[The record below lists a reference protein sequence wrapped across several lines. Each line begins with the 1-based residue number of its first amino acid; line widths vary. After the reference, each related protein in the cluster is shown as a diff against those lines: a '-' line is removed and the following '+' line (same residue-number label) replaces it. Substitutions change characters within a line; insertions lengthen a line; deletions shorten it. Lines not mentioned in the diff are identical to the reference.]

1 MEFEEPLERLQNLQ
15 RDLVSFTESRLAN
28 LDRLS
33 VELET
38 SIEDLR
44 KLLERKRKSQN
55 SRDVLGATPS
65 GAQSMLKVQIGEQEY
80 SVSNEFRESAI
91 EVSEELDLDELE
103 AAKLCL
109 VVAEDA
115 QGEHN
120 TLSLRAILQYH
131 RQKEVTLDCVRMI
144 FHKAADQDADDEIA
158 QYLRDVVDSVMLG
171 EERRHSERSMYWR
184 RCIEGLTDVEASI
197 HKAQEHVQVMV
208 MTGQSLATPKGE
220 ALQAQRMFLAHQH
233 ETLAA
238 IMTYIVRAN
247 HVLPEDFRQFLSKAA
262 STETPL
268 DIMAHYIPILI
279 CGSAYFGSDPATT
292 EQAAQDLHKLFA
304 PGPGQLQ
311 WKMKSFQ
318 HATTIWW
325 LAEFSARFADYPAD
339 ANVNGSSIA
348 KLEQE
353 RSKLFAECCRE
364 KAFHLMLSVADF
376 LKPEVWYDPAKAGLV
391 GFLLDKSASF
401 PHDATAPSRHF
412 AVLTME
418 EFQTFVNA
426 FVSNMPDLLRQLK
439 SQEDDERRNFLST
452 TIEQGHPDTMDL
464 ERFILI
470 VARAY
475 QEDQEGAEDF
485 WSDME
490 GNLYGFLRWASQRLP
505 TPRVAAFCELL
516 RAIATDEKSANH
528 AHRFLLEDTAMIS
541 GKLRKAYAVSWAQ
554 IFTELELY
562 AAINKNRPAVSQPQS
577 GPEDMMADPDIEEKE
592 TPIML
597 EAYLRLATHVCINS
611 SDARNWIVRDQ
622 PFRLHDHL
630 LDLVKSASP
639 SNVQA
644 CCFDLL
650 AALLTDKTPDI
661 NDGLWSAL
669 DSWIGGVG
677 QTPDA
682 NATRSQAPAARGHSE
697 KQYLQ
702 SIAANPEVATSFVHL
717 LNALIVPA
725 SSNADTT
732 LDSLPFPESLGS
744 VHRHVGME
752 PYVDFVLGQV
762 LTLPLAQQGLYENRI
777 LSNVLRHACLT
788 FAWLCLS
795 TFNENLV
802 VLANSTNVAVEAS
815 MKTSSLS
822 TYTRLHPFA
831 RTMEHLFNNNTI
843 AALFDSVHH
852 LPEELETLDAMS
864 PLVQATAKA
873 MEVMNLAMKLQPTY
887 FDIVRPVIKT
897 QAQSR
902 SISVANAAIA
912 SFDEVIL
919 SQLEVVVYL
928 VNYAACKHVDLAM
941 HSLELLKKLSASRKL
956 TGMVDSR
963 SGQRVGN
970 RLIGKIQEATDV
982 IAIELRRDF
991 DIDILDLE
999 SETQPVK
1006 CIKTQKVLD
1015 LLNGAVI
1022 ASPNKPNLAHSLL
1035 GLLEGQGSVRPAEQI
1050 DDSLFSA
1057 GRSLFHAIA
1066 RCAVELPTIFGS
1078 GNVSWLLAI
1087 KRGCLGLIS
1096 KLATASLT
1104 ASLVQSELRN
1114 MDFLPA
1120 LAMQLLETRADIGWD
1135 SLPLH
1140 DTDLLLQPAGC
1151 GVRDFM
1157 RIREA
1162 WFEYAVLEVQSVAA
1176 ARMDS
1181 IREKLVS
1188 ALLGAV
1194 DTGDEQLPAASVL
1207 NLIDFFDVEVTQ
1219 PYEADIRLL
1228 TELNLSVCV
1237 VEDAEAVIK
1246 FDLDMVEQL
1255 LTLRKR
1261 ELCMDGHIRD
1271 ANDDAQASDEILA
1284 VLASL
1289 RSRNQHSEIQR
1300 ARLDAVEAW
1309 TDLMSTI
1316 VTDGG
1321 LQEPTRTLVALQALQ
1336 IVLPKFEKSLGDN
1349 MDLAGLFARLTL
1361 TLVSAAVTAAF
1372 DESDQ
1377 QIANNRDER
1386 VLAAFRVCL
1395 KAIADPSTTPAL
1407 RDVCYRTCCSIQS
1420 TSASL
1425 VATAPTETGR
1435 THTARFNSSANQLLR
1450 QVQTSGERIIAVLT
1464 EDAFSGRGSTRVSA
1478 LLFLDALVALFQT
1491 ARVTSSLLRALTKL
1505 NFVPVLLDNSLGGI
1519 SAAFRADHKDLPTT
1533 LSYFHTALALLL
1545 NLCRTTDGS
1554 QLVLNSGFFTSVS
1567 ESQLFSTDPD
1577 IGLDI
1582 DNSTALHHF
1591 YRLLSSVLRVIV
1603 AVVAARGPSN
1613 ASTVQQAKA
1622 FLTQNKF
1629 SMQAVFKR
1637 VSRTSQMKGAQ
1648 EQHEDAQ
1655 AVAEEFARLVVLTGF
1670 LEVSFP
1676 TLYGSTIGII
1686 ANFCDRMMSPRNP
1699 TVLGGKDSLDRPPH
1713 ERRMADMYWGGKKLV
1728 P

>member
-1 MEFEEPLERLQNLQ
+1 MEFDEPFERLQNLQ
-15 RDLVSFTESRLAN
+15 RDLVSFTESRFAN

-33 VELET
+33 DELET

-44 KLLERKRKSQN
+44 RLLERKRKSQK
-55 SRDVLGATPS
+55 SRDALSATPS
-65 GAQSMLKVQIGEQEY
+65 GSPPTIKVQIGDQEY
-80 SVSNEFRESAI
+80 QISNEFRDSAI
-91 EVSEELDLDELE
+91 EVSDELDLDELE

-109 VVAEDA
+109 VIVKDAED
-115 QGEHN
+115 EPD
-120 TLSLRAILQYH
+120 TLSLRAILHYH
-131 RQKEVTLDCVRMI
+131 RQREVMLDCARMI
-144 FHKAADQDADDEIA
+144 FRKAADEDADDEIA
-158 QYLRDVVDSVMLG
+158 QYLQDIVARIMMG
-171 EERRHSERSMYWR
+171 EERRPSERSAFWR

-197 HKAQEHVQVMV
+197 RKTQDHVQLIA
-208 MTGQSLATPKGE
+208 MTGQSLATPNGE

-238 IMTYIVRAN
+238 IMTYTIRGN
-247 HVLPEDFRQFLSKAA
+247 HVLPEDFRQLLSKAA

-268 DIMAHYIPILI
+268 DIMAHYTPILI

-304 PGPGQLQ
+304 SGPGQLQ
-311 WKMKSFQ
+311 WKMKNFQ
-318 HATTIWW
+318 YATTIWW
-325 LAEFSARFADYPAD
+325 LAEYSARFADYPAD
-339 ANVNGSSIA
+339 ASVNGSSIA

-353 RSKLFAECCRE
+353 RSKLFTECCRE
-364 KAFHLMLSVADF
+364 KAFHLMLSIADF

-391 GFLLDKSASF
+391 GFLLDNSASF

-439 SQEDDERRNFLST
+439 SQEDDERRNYLSS

-464 ERFILI
+464 ERFILV

-475 QEDQEGAEDF
+475 QEDLEGAEDF
-485 WSDME
+485 WVDKDS
-490 GNLYGFLRWASQRLP
+490 NLYGFLRWASQRLP

-516 RAIATDEKSANH
+516 RSIATSEKSANN

-554 IFTELELY
+554 IFTELELF
-562 AAINKNRPAVSQPQS
+562 AAMTINKPAISQPLTN
-577 GPEDMMADPDIEEKE
+577 PEDMMGDPDIEEKE

-597 EAYLRLATHVCINS
+597 EAYLRLATHICVNS
-611 SDARNWIVRDQ
+611 NEARNWILREQ
-622 PFRLHDHL
+622 PFRLHEHL
-630 LDLVKSASP
+630 LQLVQSASP

-669 DSWIGGVG
+669 DSWIGGIG
-677 QTPDA
+677 QPNA
-682 NATRSQAPAARGHSE
+682 NANAPRPQASAPRGHSE

-717 LNALIVPA
+717 LNALVIPA
-725 SSNADTT
+725 SVESDTT

-762 LTLPLAQQGLYENRI
+762 LTQPLAQQGLYENRV

-802 VLANSTNVAVEAS
+802 VLANSTNVAVESS
-815 MKTSSLS
+815 MKTSSLA

-831 RTMEHLFNNNTI
+831 RTMEHLFNTNTI
-843 AALFDSVHH
+843 AALFDSIHQ

-873 MEVMNLAMKLQPTY
+873 IEVMNLAMKLQATY

-897 QAQSR
+897 QAPSR
-902 SISVANAAIA
+902 TMTVANAAIA
-912 SFDEVIL
+912 SFDEVML
-919 SQLEVVVYL
+919 SQLDVVVYL
-928 VNYAACKHVDLAM
+928 VNYLACRHTDLAL
-941 HSLELLKKLSASRKL
+941 HALELLQKLSASKKL
-956 TGMVDSR
+956 TGIVDSR

-982 IAIELRRDF
+982 IATELGRDF
-991 DIDILDLE
+991 DIDTIDLE
-999 SETQPVK
+999 SETQPLK
-1006 CIKTQKVLD
+1006 CIKTQKLLD
-1015 LLNGAVI
+1015 LLNDAVT

-1035 GLLEGQGSVRPAEQI
+1035 GLLSGQGSVRP
-1050 DDSLFSA
+1050 DRVDGSLFST
-1057 GRSLFHAIA
+1057 GRSLFHNIVS
-1066 RCAVELPTIFGS
+1066 CAAKLPTIIDS
-1078 GNVSWLLAI
+1078 SNVSWLLAI
-1087 KRGCLGLIS
+1087 KSGCLKLIS

-1104 ASLVQSELRN
+1104 ASLVQNELRN
-1114 MDFLPA
+1114 IDFLPA
-1120 LAMQLLETRADIGWD
+1120 LGIQLLETNANVPWD

-1140 DTDLLLQPAGC
+1140 ERDILLKPAGC

-1181 IREKLVS
+1181 VREKLVG
-1188 ALLGAV
+1188 ALLGTV
-1194 DTGDEQLPAASVL
+1194 ETDGEQLASASVL
-1207 NLIDFFDVEVTQ
+1207 GLIDFFEIEVTQ
-1219 PYEADIRLL
+1219 PLDAAVQLL
-1228 TELNLSVCV
+1228 TGLNLSVCV

-1246 FDLDMVEQL
+1246 FDLNMVEQL

-1261 ELCMDGHIRD
+1261 ELRLDGMIKD
-1271 ANDDAQASDEILA
+1271 SNDDIQADDEISA

-1289 RSRNQHSEIQR
+1289 KSKNQHSEIQR

-1309 TDLMSTI
+1309 TDLVSTI
-1316 VTDGG
+1316 ITEGG
-1321 LQEPTRTLVALQALQ
+1321 LREPDRTIVALQALQ
-1336 IVLPKFEKSLGDN
+1336 IVLPKFEKSLGEN

-1361 TLVSAAVTAAF
+1361 TLVDAAANAKF
-1372 DESDQ
+1372 DESNQ
-1377 QIANNRDER
+1377 QIGNNRDER

-1395 KAIADPSTTPAL
+1395 KAIADTDTTPAL
-1407 RDVCYRTCCSIQS
+1407 RDVCYRTCCLIQS

-1425 VATAPTETGR
+1425 ASRAPIESGRAQTAW
-1435 THTARFNSSANQLLR
+1435 FNSSAKQLLQ

-1491 ARVTSSLLRALTKL
+1491 ARLTPSLLRALTKL
-1505 NFVPVLLDNSLGGI
+1505 NFVPVLLDGSLGGI

-1554 QLVLNSGFFTSVS
+1554 QLVLNSGFFASVS
-1567 ESQLFSTDPD
+1567 DSQLFSTDPD

-1582 DNSTALHHF
+1582 DNPTALHHF

-1622 FLTQNKF
+1622 FLTQNRF
-1629 SMQAVFKR
+1629 SMQAIFKR
-1637 VSRTSQMKGAQ
+1637 ASRVSQTKGAGQ
-1648 EQHEDAQ
+1648 QQDDAES
-1655 AVAEEFARLVVLTGF
+1655 VAEEFGRLIVLTGF
-1670 LEVSFP
+1670 LEVSFLHFRSL
-1676 TLYGSTIGII
+1676 LYVWFI
-1686 ANFCDRMMSPRNP
+1686 R
-1699 TVLGGKDSLDRPPH
+1699 
-1713 ERRMADMYWGGKKLV
+1713 
-1728 P
+1728 

>member
-1 MEFEEPLERLQNLQ
+1 MNSQAPLERLQDLQ

-33 VELET
+33 EELET

-44 KLLERKRKSQN
+44 RLLERKRKSQS
-55 SRDVLGATPS
+55 SRDALSATPS
-65 GAQSMLKVQIGEQEY
+65 GSPPEVKVQIGDREY
-80 SVSNEFRESAI
+80 SISNEFRDIAI
-91 EVSEELDLDELE
+91 AVSDELDLDELE

-109 VVAEDA
+109 GIEDA
-115 QGEHN
+115 ESERD
-120 TLSLRAILQYH
+120 TLSLRAILHYH
-131 RQKEVTLDCVRMI
+131 RQREVMLDCVRMI
-144 FHKAADQDADDEIA
+144 FRKAADQDAKDEHA
-158 QYLRDVVDSVMLG
+158 QRLQDIVERIMLG
-171 EERRHSERSMYWR
+171 EDRLPSERPAYWR

-197 HKAQEHVQVMV
+197 RKTQDHVQLMA

-238 IMTYIVRAN
+238 IMTYIIRGN
-247 HVLPEDFRQFLSKAA
+247 HVLPEDFRQLLSKAA

-268 DIMAHYIPILI
+268 DIMAHYTPILI

-311 WKMKSFQ
+311 WKMKNFQ
-318 HATTIWW
+318 YATTIWW

-339 ANVNGSSIA
+339 ASVNGSSIA

-353 RSKLFAECCRE
+353 RSKLFTECCRE
-364 KAFHLMLSVADF
+364 KAFHLMLSIADF

-391 GFLLDKSASF
+391 GFLLDNSALF

-439 SQEDDERRNFLST
+439 SQEDDERRNFLSS

-464 ERFILI
+464 ERFILV

-485 WSDME
+485 WSDRE

-516 RAIATDEKSANH
+516 RSIATDEKSANH
-528 AHRFLLEDTAMIS
+528 AHRFLLEDTAMVS

-562 AAINKNRPAVSQPQS
+562 AAMTKNRPAVSQPLS
-577 GPEDMMADPDIEEKE
+577 GPEDMMADPDVEEKE

-611 SDARNWIVRDQ
+611 SDARNWILREQ

-630 LDLVKSASP
+630 LQLVQSASP

-669 DSWIGGVG
+669 DTWIGGIG
-677 QTPDA
+677 QTNA
-682 NATRSQAPAARGHSE
+682 NAPRPQSSGARGHSE

-717 LNALIVPA
+717 LNALVVPA
-725 SSNADTT
+725 SSSSEIT
-732 LDSLPFPESLGS
+732 LGSLPFPESLGS
-744 VHRHVGME
+744 VHRHIGME

-762 LTLPLAQQGLYENRI
+762 LTQPLAQQGLYENRV

-802 VLANSTNVAVEAS
+802 VLANSTNVAVESS
-815 MKTSSLS
+815 MKTSSLA

-852 LPEELETLDAMS
+852 LPEELETLEVMS

-873 MEVMNLAMKLQPTY
+873 VEVMNLAMKLQPTY

-897 QAQSR
+897 QAASR
-902 SISVANAAIA
+902 AITVANAAIA
-912 SFDEVIL
+912 SFDEVML
-919 SQLEVVVYL
+919 SQLDVVVYL
-928 VNYAACKHVDLAM
+928 VNYAACRHVDLAM
-941 HSLELLKKLSASRKL
+941 HSLELLKRLSASKKL
-956 TGMVDSR
+956 TGIVDSR

-1006 CIKTQKVLD
+1006 CTKTQKLLD
-1015 LLNGAVI
+1015 LLNGAVT

-1035 GLLEGQGSVRPAEQI
+1035 GLLEGQGSVRPAERV

-1057 GRSLFHAIA
+1057 GRSLFHTIV
-1066 RCAVELPTIFGS
+1066 RCAVELPTFVRS

-1087 KRGCLGLIS
+1087 KRGCLELIS

-1104 ASLVQSELRN
+1104 TSLVQSELRN

-1120 LAMQLLETRADIGWD
+1120 LAMQLLEMRADAEWD
-1135 SLPLH
+1135 SLPLYN
-1140 DTDLLLQPAGC
+1140 TEILLKPAGR
-1151 GVRDFM
+1151 GVCDFM

-1162 WFEYAVLEVQSVAA
+1162 WFEYAVLEVQSLSA

-1181 IREKLVS
+1181 VREKLVG
-1188 ALLGAV
+1188 ALLGSV
-1194 DTGDEQLPAASVL
+1194 DIGGEQLASASVL
-1207 NLIDFFDVEVTQ
+1207 GLIDFFDIEVTE
-1219 PYEADIRLL
+1219 PFEADIRLL
-1228 TELNLSVCV
+1228 TGLNLSVCV
-1237 VEDAEAVIK
+1237 VEDAEAAIK
-1246 FDLDMVEQL
+1246 FDLDMAEQL

-1261 ELCMDGHIRD
+1261 ELQIDGTIKD
-1271 ANDDAQASDEILA
+1271 GNDDTQASDEVLA

-1289 RSRNQHSEIQR
+1289 TSRNQHSEIQG

-1321 LQEPTRTLVALQALQ
+1321 LHEPGRTIVALQALQ
-1336 IVLPKFEKSLGDN
+1336 IVLPKFEKSLGEN

-1361 TLVSAAVTAAF
+1361 TLVSAAATAIF
-1372 DESDQ
+1372 DESNQ

-1386 VLAAFRVCL
+1386 ILAAFRVCL
-1395 KAIADPSTTPAL
+1395 KAIADTDTTPAL
-1407 RDVCYRTCCSIQS
+1407 RDVCYRTCCLIQS

-1425 VATAPTETGR
+1425 GATASTESGR
-1435 THTARFNSSANQLLR
+1435 AQTRFNSSAKQLLQ

-1478 LLFLDALVALFQT
+1478 LLFLDALVALFQS
-1491 ARVTSSLLRALTKL
+1491 AKLTSSLLRALTKL
-1505 NFVPVLLDNSLGGI
+1505 NFVPVLLDGSLGGI

-1554 QLVLNSGFFTSVS
+1554 QLVLNSGFFASVN

-1582 DNSTALHHF
+1582 DNPTALHHF

-1622 FLTQNKF
+1622 FLTQNRF

-1637 VSRTSQMKGAQ
+1637 ASRMSQTKGAL
-1648 EQHEDAQ
+1648 EQQEDAES
-1655 AVAEEFARLVVLTGF
+1655 VAEEFGRLIVLTGF
-1670 LEVSFP
+1670 LEVSLPIF
-1676 TLYGSTIGII
+1676 Y
-1686 ANFCDRMMSPRNP
+1686 
-1699 TVLGGKDSLDRPPH
+1699 H
-1713 ERRMADMYWGGKKLV
+1713 
-1728 P
+1728 

>member
-33 VELET
+33 IELES
-38 SIEDLR
+38 SIVDLR
-44 KLLERKRKSQN
+44 RLLERKRKSQQ
-55 SRDVLGATPS
+55 SRDALSANPS
-65 GAQSMLKVQIGEQEY
+65 GNPPTAAQVQIGDYEY
-80 SVSNEFRESAI
+80 SISNEFREGAI
-91 EVSEELDLDELE
+91 TVADELDLDELE

-109 VVAEDA
+109 AVAEDA
-115 QGEHN
+115 DGMPE
-120 TLSLRAILQYH
+120 TLPLRAILRFH
-131 RQKEVTLDCVRMI
+131 RQREVLLECVRLI
-144 FHKAADQDADDEIA
+144 FRKAADLDADDEVA
-158 QYLRDVVDSVMLG
+158 HHLKEVMADIMMG
-171 EERRHSERSMYWR
+171 EERRPSERSAYWR
-184 RCIEGLTDVEASI
+184 RCIEGLTDVEGSI
-197 HKAQEHVQVMV
+197 QKTEERVILMAN
-208 MTGQSLATPKGE
+208 TGQSLATPNGE
-220 ALQAQRMFLAHQH
+220 ALQAQRIFLAHQH
-233 ETLAA
+233 ETLAS
-238 IMTYIVRAN
+238 IMTYIIRGN
-247 HVLPEDFRQFLSKAA
+247 HALPEDFRQLLSKAA
-262 STETPL
+262 STVTPL
-268 DIMAHYIPILI
+268 DIMAHYTPILI

-304 PGPGQLQ
+304 EGPGQLQ

-318 HATTIWW
+318 YATTVWW
-325 LAEFSARFADYPAD
+325 LAEYSARFADCPAD
-339 ANVNGSSIA
+339 TIIDGKSIA
-348 KLEQE
+348 KLEE
-353 RSKLFAECCRE
+353 DRSKLFTQCCRE

-391 GFLLDKSASF
+391 GFLLDNSAMF

-439 SQEDDERRNFLST
+439 SQEDDERRNYLSS
-452 TIEQGHPDTMDL
+452 TIELGHPDTMDL
-464 ERFILI
+464 ERFILV

-475 QEDQEGAEDF
+475 QEDQEGADDF
-485 WSDME
+485 WSDQD

-516 RAIATDEKSANH
+516 RSIATDEKSANN
-528 AHRFLLEDTAMIS
+528 AHLFLLQDTTMVS
-541 GKLRKAYAVSWAQ
+541 GKVRKAYAVSWAQ

-562 AAINKNRPAVSQPQS
+562 AAMTKNKPAVTQPLN
-577 GPEDMMADPDIEEKE
+577 GPEEVMTDPDIEEKE

-597 EAYLRLATHVCINS
+597 EAYLRLATHICMNS
-611 SDARNWIVRDQ
+611 SDARRWILREQ

-630 LDLVKSASP
+630 FQLVQSDSP

-669 DSWIGGVG
+669 DTWIGGVG
-677 QTPDA
+677 QTTPTA
-682 NATRSQAPAARGHSE
+682 PRSGVRGPAE
-697 KQYLQ
+697 KHYLQ

-717 LNALIVPA
+717 LNALVVPA
-725 SSNADTT
+725 SSHSEPT
-732 LDSLPFPESLGS
+732 LDALPFPESLGS

-762 LTLPLAQQGLYENRI
+762 FTQPLAHQGLYENRV

-802 VLANSTNVAVEAS
+802 VLANSTNVSVESS
-815 MKTSSLS
+815 MKTSSLA

-843 AALFDSVHH
+843 AALFDSVHQ
-852 LPEELETLDAMS
+852 LPEELETLDVMS

-873 MEVMNLAMKLQPTY
+873 VEVMDLAMKLQPTY
-887 FDIVRPVIKT
+887 FDIVRPVVKT
-897 QAQSR
+897 QAPSR
-902 SISVANAAIA
+902 TSTVANAAIS
-912 SFDEVIL
+912 SFDEVML
-919 SQLEVVVYL
+919 SQLDVVVYL
-928 VNYAACKHVDLAM
+928 VHYAACMHVDLAM
-941 HSLELLKKLSASRKL
+941 YSLELLKKLSASRKL
-956 TGMVDSR
+956 TGVVDTM

-970 RLIGKIQEATDV
+970 RLIGRIQEATDV

-991 DIDILDLE
+991 EVDEMDLE
-999 SETQPVK
+999 SDTQPTK
-1006 CIKTQKVLD
+1006 LIKAQKILD
-1015 LLNGAVI
+1015 LLNSAVD

-1035 GLLEGQGSVRPAEQI
+1035 GLLEGQGTVRSAGRV
-1050 DDSLFSA
+1050 DDSLFS
-1057 GRSLFHAIA
+1057 GDRSLFHVIA
-1066 RCAVELPTIFGS
+1066 RSAVELPTVFGA
-1078 GNVSWLLAI
+1078 GNVSWLLSV
-1087 KRGCLGLIS
+1087 KRGCLELVS

-1104 ASLVQSELRN
+1104 ASLVQAELRN

-1120 LAMQLLETRADIGWD
+1120 LAMRLLETRGDVVWD

-1140 DTDLLLQPAGC
+1140 TTDILLRPAGC
-1151 GVRDFM
+1151 GIRDFM
-1157 RIREA
+1157 RIRES
-1162 WFEYAVLEVQSVAA
+1162 WFEYAVLEVRSLAT

-1181 IREKLVS
+1181 VREKQVG

-1194 DTGDEQLPAASVL
+1194 DTGDEQLPSASVL
-1207 NLIDFFDVEVTQ
+1207 NLIDFFDIEVTE
-1219 PYEADIRLL
+1219 PLEADIRLL
-1228 TELNLSVCV
+1228 TGLNLSVCV

-1261 ELCMDGHIRD
+1261 ELWVEGAISD
-1271 ANDDAQASDEILA
+1271 AHDDTQATDEMSAI
-1284 VLASL
+1284 LASL
-1289 RSRNQHSEIQR
+1289 KSRNLHSEIQR

-1316 VTDGG
+1316 ITVGG
-1321 LQEPTRTLVALQALQ
+1321 LIEPTRTFVALQALQ

-1349 MDLAGLFARLTL
+1349 MDVAGLFARLTL
-1361 TLVSAAVTAAF
+1361 TLVSAAATATF
-1372 DESDQ
+1372 DEANQ

-1386 VLAAFRVCL
+1386 ILAAFRVCL
-1395 KAIADPSTTPAL
+1395 KAITDTETTPAL
-1407 RDVCYRTCCSIQS
+1407 RDVCYRTCCLIQS
-1420 TSASL
+1420 TSSSL
-1425 VATAPTETGR
+1425 PPQTSSAV
-1435 THTARFNSSANQLLR
+1435 FNSSAKQLLQ
-1450 QVQTSGERIIAVLT
+1450 QVQASGERIISVLT

-1478 LLFLDALVALFQT
+1478 LLFLDALVALFQSYKM
-1491 ARVTSSLLRALTKL
+1491 TSSLLRALTKL
-1505 NFVPVLLDNSLGGI
+1505 NFVPVLLDGSLGAI

-1533 LSYFHTALALLL
+1533 LSYFHTSLALLL

-1554 QLVLNSGFFTSVS
+1554 QLILNSGFFASVS

-1577 IGLDI
+1577 VGLDI
-1582 DNSTALHHF
+1582 DNPTALHHF
-1591 YRLLSSVLRVIV
+1591 YRLLSSVLRVVV

-1613 ASTVQQAKA
+1613 ASTVQQAKT
-1622 FLTQNKF
+1622 FLTQNRF

-1637 VSRTSQMKGAQ
+1637 ASRVSQMKGAVQ
-1648 EQHEDAQ
+1648 QQEDAED
-1655 AVAEEFARLVVLTGF
+1655 VAEQFARLIVLTGF
-1670 LEVSFP
+1670 LEVSWR
-1676 TLYGSTIGII
+1676 
-1686 ANFCDRMMSPRNP
+1686 D
-1699 TVLGGKDSLDRPPH
+1699 
-1713 ERRMADMYWGGKKLV
+1713 
-1728 P
+1728 

>member
-1 MEFEEPLERLQNLQ
+1 MEFDEPFERLQNLQ
-15 RDLVSFTESRLAN
+15 RDLVSFTESRWAN

-33 VELET
+33 DELET

-44 KLLERKRKSQN
+44 RLLERKRKNQK
-55 SRDVLGATPS
+55 SRDALSATPS
-65 GAQSMLKVQIGEQEY
+65 GSPPTIKVQIGDQEY
-80 SVSNEFRESAI
+80 GISNEFRDSAI
-91 EVSEELDLDELE
+91 EVSDELDLDELE

-109 VVAEDA
+109 ILVKDAENEPD
-115 QGEHN
+115 
-120 TLSLRAILQYH
+120 TLSLRAILHYH
-131 RQKEVTLDCVRMI
+131 RQREVMLDCVRMI
-144 FHKAADQDADDEIA
+144 FRKAADQDADDEDA
-158 QYLRDVVDSVMLG
+158 LYLQDIVARVMMG
-171 EERRHSERSMYWR
+171 EERRPSERSAYWR

-197 HKAQEHVQVMV
+197 RKAQDHVQLMA
-208 MTGQSLATPKGE
+208 MTGQSLATPNGE

-238 IMTYIVRAN
+238 IMTYIIRGN
-247 HVLPEDFRQFLSKAA
+247 HVLPEDFRQLLSKAA
-262 STETPL
+262 STEIPL
-268 DIMAHYIPILI
+268 DIMAHYTPILI

-304 PGPGQLQ
+304 SGPGQLQ
-311 WKMKSFQ
+311 WKMKNFQ
-318 HATTIWW
+318 YATTIWW
-325 LAEFSARFADYPAD
+325 LAEYSARFADYPAD
-339 ANVNGSSIA
+339 ATVNGSSIA

-353 RSKLFAECCRE
+353 RSKLFTECCRE

-391 GFLLDKSASF
+391 GFLLDNSALF
-401 PHDATAPSRHF
+401 PHDATGPSRHF
-412 AVLTME
+412 ATLTME

-426 FVSNMPDLLRQLK
+426 FVTNMPDLLRQLK
-439 SQEDDERRNFLST
+439 SQEDDERRNYLSSN
-452 TIEQGHPDTMDL
+452 IEQGHPDTMDL
-464 ERFILI
+464 ERFILV

-485 WSDME
+485 WVDKD

-516 RAIATDEKSANH
+516 RSIATDEKSANH
-528 AHRFLLEDTAMIS
+528 AHRFLLEDTAMVS

-554 IFTELELY
+554 IFNELELY
-562 AAINKNRPAVSQPQS
+562 AATTRNKPAISLPVTN
-577 GPEDMMADPDIEEKE
+577 PEDMMGDPDIEEKE

-597 EAYLRLATHVCINS
+597 EAYLRLATHICINS
-611 SDARNWIVRDQ
+611 SEARNWILREQ

-630 LDLVKSASP
+630 LQLVQSASP

-669 DSWIGGVG
+669 DTWIGGFG
-677 QTPDA
+677 QSNTNT
-682 NATRSQAPAARGHSE
+682 NAPKPQASAPRGQSE

-702 SIAANPEVATSFVHL
+702 SIAADPEVATSFVHL
-717 LNALIVPA
+717 LNALVIPA
-725 SSNADTT
+725 SVDSDTT

-762 LTLPLAQQGLYENRI
+762 LTQPLAQQGLYENRV

-802 VLANSTNVAVEAS
+802 VLANSTNVAMESS
-815 MKTSSLS
+815 MKTSSLA

-843 AALFDSVHH
+843 AALFDSVHQ

-873 MEVMNLAMKLQPTY
+873 IEVMNLAMKLQPTY

-897 QAQSR
+897 QSPSR
-902 SISVANAAIA
+902 AMTVANAAIA
-912 SFDEVIL
+912 SFDEVML
-919 SQLEVVVYL
+919 SQLDVVVYL
-928 VNYAACKHVDLAM
+928 VNYAACSHTDLAL
-941 HSLELLKKLSASRKL
+941 HALELLKRLSASKKL
-956 TGMVDSR
+956 TGVVDSR

-982 IAIELRRDF
+982 IATELGRDF
-991 DIDILDLE
+991 DIDPIDLE
-999 SETQPVK
+999 SESQPLK
-1006 CIKTQKVLD
+1006 CIKAQKLLD
-1015 LLNGAVI
+1015 LLNGAVS

-1035 GLLEGQGSVRPAEQI
+1035 GLLEGQGSVRPAEKV

-1057 GRSLFHAIA
+1057 GRSLFHTIVG
-1066 RCAVELPTIFGS
+1066 CAVQLPTIVGT

-1087 KRGCLGLIS
+1087 KSGCLELIS

-1104 ASLVQSELRN
+1104 ASLVQNELRSI
-1114 MDFLPA
+1114 DFLPA
-1120 LAMQLLETRADIGWD
+1120 LAMQLLVTDANVPWD
-1135 SLPLH
+1135 SLPVH
-1140 DTDLLLQPAGC
+1140 ERDVLLKPAGC

-1181 IREKLVS
+1181 VREKLVG
-1188 ALLGAV
+1188 ALLGTV
-1194 DTGDEQLPAASVL
+1194 ETDGQQLASASVL
-1207 NLIDFFDVEVTQ
+1207 SLVDFFEIEVTQ
-1219 PYEADIRLL
+1219 PLEAATQLL
-1228 TELNLSVCV
+1228 TGLNLSVCV
-1237 VEDAEAVIK
+1237 VEDVEAVIK
-1246 FDLDMVEQL
+1246 FDLDMAEQL

-1261 ELCMDGHIRD
+1261 ELRLDGTIKD
-1271 ANDDAQASDEILA
+1271 SNDDIQADDEISA

-1289 RSRNQHSEIQR
+1289 KSRNQYSEIQR

-1321 LQEPTRTLVALQALQ
+1321 LREPDRTLVALQALQ
-1336 IVLPKFEKSLGDN
+1336 IVLPKFEKSLGEN

-1361 TLVSAAVTAAF
+1361 TLVSAAAHATF
-1372 DESDQ
+1372 DENNQ

-1395 KAIADPSTTPAL
+1395 KAIADTDTTPAL
-1407 RDVCYRTCCSIQS
+1407 RDVCYRTCCLIQS

-1425 VATAPTETGR
+1425 TSPAPIEPGR
-1435 THTARFNSSANQLLR
+1435 ASTARFNSSAKQLLQ
-1450 QVQTSGERIIAVLT
+1450 QVQTSGERIISVLT

-1491 ARVTSSLLRALTKL
+1491 ARLTPSLLRALTKL
-1505 NFVPVLLDNSLGGI
+1505 NFVPVLLDGSLGGI
-1519 SAAFRADHKDLPTT
+1519 SAAFRADDHKDLPTT

-1554 QLVLNSGFFTSVS
+1554 QLVLNSGFFASVS

-1582 DNSTALHHF
+1582 DNPAALHHF

-1622 FLTQNKF
+1622 FLTQNRF
-1629 SMQAVFKR
+1629 SIQAIFKR
-1637 VSRTSQMKGAQ
+1637 ASKVSAMKGAR
-1648 EQHEDAQ
+1648 EQQEDAES
-1655 AVAEEFARLVVLTGF
+1655 VAGEFGRLIVLTGF
-1670 LEVSFP
+1670 LEDDEPAQSK
-1676 TLYGSTIGII
+1676 GI
-1686 ANFCDRMMSPRNP
+1686 RR
-1699 TVLGGKDSLDRPPH
+1699 GGFT
-1713 ERRMADMYWGGKKLV
+1713 
-1728 P
+1728 

>member
-1 MEFEEPLERLQNLQ
+1 MEFDEPLERLQNLQ

-33 VELET
+33 DELEE

-44 KLLERKRKSQN
+44 KLLEHKRKSQS
-55 SRDVLGATPS
+55 SRDALGATPS
-65 GAQSMLKVQIGEQEY
+65 GSPPTVKVQIGDQEY
-80 SVSNEFRESAI
+80 NISNEFRDSAI
-91 EVSEELDLDELE
+91 EVSDELDLDELE

-109 VVAEDA
+109 NIVKDA
-115 QGEHN
+115 GDEHE
-120 TLSLRAILQYH
+120 TLSLRAILHYH
-131 RQKEVTLDCVRMI
+131 RQKEVMLDCVRMV
-144 FHKAADQDADDEIA
+144 FRKAADQDADDENA
-158 QYLRDVVDSVMLG
+158 QYLQDIVARVMMG
-171 EERRHSERSMYWR
+171 EERRPSERSAYWR
-184 RCIEGLTDVEASI
+184 RCIEGMSDVEASI
-197 HKAQEHVQVMV
+197 RKTQDHAQLMA

-238 IMTYIVRAN
+238 IMTYTIRGN
-247 HVLPEDFRQFLSKAA
+247 HVLPEDFRQLLSKAA

-268 DIMAHYIPILI
+268 DVMAHYTPILI

-311 WKMKSFQ
+311 WKMKNFQ
-318 HATTIWW
+318 YATTIWW

-353 RSKLFAECCRE
+353 RSKLFTECCRE

-391 GFLLDKSASF
+391 GFLLDNSAMF

-464 ERFILI
+464 ERFILV

-485 WSDME
+485 WSDLE
-490 GNLYGFLRWASQRLP
+490 GNLYGFLRWASQRLT

-516 RAIATDEKSANH
+516 RSIATDEKSANH
-528 AHRFLLEDTAMIS
+528 THRFLLEDTAMVS

-554 IFTELELY
+554 IFNELEIY
-562 AAINKNRPAVSQPQS
+562 AAMTKNRPAVSQPLN
-577 GPEDMMADPDIEEKE
+577 GTEDMMGDPDIEEKE

-597 EAYLRLATHVCINS
+597 EAYLRLAAHVCINS
-611 SDARNWIVRDQ
+611 SDARNWILREQ

-630 LDLVKSASP
+630 LQLVQSASP

-669 DSWIGGVG
+669 DTWIGGVG
-677 QTPDA
+677 QSA
-682 NATRSQAPAARGHSE
+682 QNATRPQAPTPRGHSE

-717 LNALIVPA
+717 LNALVIPA
-725 SSNADTT
+725 SSNTDTT

-762 LTLPLAQQGLYENRI
+762 LTQPLAQQGLYENRI

-802 VLANSTNVAVEAS
+802 VLANSTNVAVESS
-815 MKTSSLS
+815 MKTSSLA

-843 AALFDSVHH
+843 AALFDSVHQ

-873 MEVMNLAMKLQPTY
+873 VEVMNLAMKLQPTY

-897 QAQSR
+897 QAPSR
-902 SISVANAAIA
+902 AISVANAAIT
-912 SFDEVIL
+912 SFDEVML
-919 SQLEVVVYL
+919 SQLDVVIYL
-928 VNYAACKHVDLAM
+928 VSYAACRHIDLAL
-941 HSLELLKKLSASRKL
+941 HSLELLKRLSASKKL
-956 TGMVDSR
+956 TGIVDSR

-970 RLIGKIQEATDV
+970 RLIGKVQEATDV

-991 DIDILDLE
+991 ELSIMDFE
-999 SETQPVK
+999 SETQPMK

-1015 LLNGAVI
+1015 LLNGAVT

-1035 GLLEGQGSVRPAEQI
+1035 GLLEGQGTVRPADGF

-1057 GRSLFHAIA
+1057 GRSLFHTVV
-1066 RCAVELPTIFGS
+1066 RCAVELPTFFGQ

-1087 KRGCLGLIS
+1087 KSGCMELIS

-1104 ASLVQSELRN
+1104 ASLVRSELRN

-1120 LAMQLLETRADIGWD
+1120 LAMQLLETRADAAWD
-1135 SLPLH
+1135 SLSLRS
-1140 DTDLLLQPAGC
+1140 TDLLLEPAGC

-1162 WFEYAVLEVQSVAA
+1162 WFEYAVLEIQSLAA

-1181 IREKLVS
+1181 IREKLVG
-1188 ALLGAV
+1188 ALLGTV
-1194 DTGDEQLPAASVL
+1194 ETDGEQLASASVL
-1207 NLIDFFDVEVTQ
+1207 SLIDFFDIEVTQ
-1219 PYEADIRLL
+1219 PFEADIHLL
-1228 TELNLSVCV
+1228 TGLNLSVCV

-1246 FDLDMVEQL
+1246 FDLAMVEQL

-1261 ELCMDGHIRD
+1261 ELRLDGTIKD
-1271 ANDDAQASDEILA
+1271 ATDDTQADDEISA

-1289 RSRNQHSEIQR
+1289 KSRNQHSEIQR

-1316 VTDGG
+1316 ATDGG
-1321 LQEPTRTLVALQALQ
+1321 LDEPDRTIIALQTLQ
-1336 IVLPKFEKSLGDN
+1336 IVLPKFEKSLGED

-1361 TLVSAAVTAAF
+1361 TLVSAAENATF
-1372 DESDQ
+1372 DETTQ

-1395 KAIADPSTTPAL
+1395 KAIADTDTTPAL
-1407 RDVCYRTCCSIQS
+1407 RDVCYRTCCLIQS

-1425 VATAPTETGR
+1425 VSTAPSEPGKF
-1435 THTARFNSSANQLLR
+1435 HTARFNSSAKQLLQ

-1478 LLFLDALVALFQT
+1478 LLFLDALIALFQT
-1491 ARVTSSLLRALTKL
+1491 ARLTPSLLRALTKL
-1505 NFVPVLLDNSLGGI
+1505 NFVPVLLDGSLGGI
-1519 SAAFRADHKDLPTT
+1519 SAAFRADHKDLSTT

-1554 QLVLNSGFFTSVS
+1554 QLVLNSGFFASVN

-1582 DNSTALHHF
+1582 DNPAALHHF

-1603 AVVAARGPSN
+1603 AVVAARGHSN

-1622 FLTQNKF
+1622 FLTQNRF
-1629 SMQAVFKR
+1629 SMQAIFKR
-1637 VSRTSQMKGAQ
+1637 ASRVSQMKGAR
-1648 EQHEDAQ
+1648 EQHEDAES
-1655 AVAEEFARLVVLTGF
+1655 VAEEFGRLIVITGF
-1670 LEVSFP
+1670 LEVSGREP
-1676 TLYGSTIGII
+1676 
-1686 ANFCDRMMSPRNP
+1686 
-1699 TVLGGKDSLDRPPH
+1699 
-1713 ERRMADMYWGGKKLV
+1713 
-1728 P
+1728 

>member
-15 RDLVSFTESRLAN
+15 RDLVTFTESRLAN

-33 VELET
+33 NELET

-44 KLLERKRKSQN
+44 KLLERKKKSQT
-55 SRDVLGATPS
+55 SRNALNATPEGNPPMIKLQLGDS
-65 GAQSMLKVQIGEQEY
+65 EY
-80 SVSNEFRESAI
+80 SVSNDFRESAI
-91 EVSEELDLDELE
+91 SVSDELDLDELE

-109 VVAEDA
+109 AVAEDA
-115 QGEHN
+115 EGVPE
-120 TLSLRAILQYH
+120 TLPLRAILHFH
-131 RQKEVTLDCVRMI
+131 RQREILLDCARLI
-144 FHKAADQDADDEIA
+144 FRKAADQDADDEVA
-158 QYLRDVVDSVMLG
+158 QHFQEIVADIIMG
-171 EERRHSERSMYWR
+171 KERQLNQRSAYWR
-184 RCIEGLTDVEASI
+184 KCIEGLADVEASVR
-197 HKAQEHVQVMV
+197 KTQDHVQLMN
-208 MTGQSLATPKGE
+208 MTGQSLATPTGE
-220 ALQAQRMFLAHQH
+220 ALQAQRMLLAHQH
-233 ETLAA
+233 ETLAS
-238 IMTYIVRAN
+238 IMTFIIRGN
-247 HVLPEDFRQFLSKAA
+247 HVLPEDFRQLLSKAA

-268 DIMAHYIPILI
+268 DIMAHYTPILI
-279 CGSAYFGSDPATT
+279 CGSAYFGSDPATS
-292 EQAAQDLHKLFA
+292 EQAAQDLHKLFV

-311 WKMKSFQ
+311 WKMKTFQ
-318 HATTIWW
+318 YATTIWW
-325 LAEFSARFADYPAD
+325 IAEFSARFADYPAD
-339 ANVNGSSIA
+339 ATVNGSTIA
-348 KLEQE
+348 QLEAE

-364 KAFHLMLSVADF
+364 KAFHLMLSIADF

-391 GFLLDKSASF
+391 GFLLDNSALF

-439 SQEDDERRNFLST
+439 SQEDDERRNYLS
-452 TIEQGHPDTMDL
+452 ISVEQGHPDTMDL
-464 ERFILI
+464 ERFILV

-475 QEDQEGAEDF
+475 QEDSEGAEDF
-485 WSDME
+485 WSDQD

-516 RAIATDEKSANH
+516 RSIATDEKSANT
-528 AHRFLLEDTAMIS
+528 AHRFLLEDTTMVS

-554 IFTELELY
+554 IFSELEVY
-562 AAINKNRPAVSQPQS
+562 AEWNKNKPAIAQPLN
-577 GPEDMMADPDIEEKE
+577 GPEDAKAEPDVKERE

-611 SDARNWIVRDQ
+611 PDARNWILREQ
-622 PFRLHDHL
+622 PFRLHDYL
-630 LDLVKSASP
+630 FQLVQSASP

-669 DSWIGGVG
+669 DTWISGSG
-677 QTPDA
+677 QENSPTSRPQTA
-682 NATRSQAPAARGHSE
+682 GARRPSE

-717 LNALIVPA
+717 LNALVVPS
-725 SSNADTT
+725 SSNSDIT
-732 LDSLPFPESLGS
+732 LDALPFPESLGS

-752 PYVDFVLGQV
+752 PYIDFVLGQV
-762 LTLPLAQQGLYENRI
+762 LTQPLAQQGLYENRV

-802 VLANSTNVAVEAS
+802 VLANSTNVSVEGS
-815 MKTSSLS
+815 MKTSSLA

-843 AALFDSVHH
+843 AALFDSVHQ

-873 MEVMNLAMKLQPTY
+873 VEVMNLAMRLQPTY

-897 QAQSR
+897 QAPSR
-902 SISVANAAIA
+902 AATVANAAIA
-912 SFDEVIL
+912 SFDEVML
-919 SQLEVVVYL
+919 SQLDTVVYL
-928 VNYAACKHVDLAM
+928 VNYAACRHVDLAM
-941 HSLELLKKLSASRKL
+941 QSLDLLSKLSASRKL
-956 TGMVDSR
+956 TGVVDPL
-963 SGQRVGN
+963 SGQRIGN
-970 RLIGKIQEATDV
+970 RLIGKIQEATDM

-991 DIDILDLE
+991 EIDIIDLE
-999 SETQPVK
+999 SETQPFK
-1006 CIKTQKVLD
+1006 LIKAQKILD
-1015 LLNGAVI
+1015 LLNGAVD
-1022 ASPNKPNLAHSLL
+1022 ASSNKPNLAHSLL
-1035 GLLEGQGSVRPAEQI
+1035 GLLDSQGSVRTAGTV

-1057 GRSLFHAIA
+1057 DRSLFHVIV
-1066 RCAVELPTIFGS
+1066 RCVVELPTIFGA
-1078 GNVSWLLAI
+1078 GNVSWLLSV
-1087 KRGCLGLIS
+1087 KRGCMDLIS
-1096 KLATASLT
+1096 KLAAANLT
-1104 ASLVQSELRN
+1104 ATLVQIELRN

-1120 LAMQLLETRADIGWD
+1120 LAMRLLETRADVVWD
-1135 SLPLH
+1135 SVNLH
-1140 DTDLLLQPAGC
+1140 TTDILLKPAASGI
-1151 GVRDFM
+1151 RDFM

-1162 WFEYAVLEVQSVAA
+1162 WFEYAVLEVQSVSD

-1181 IREKLVS
+1181 VREKQVS
-1188 ALLGAV
+1188 ALLGTV
-1194 DTGDEQLPAASVL
+1194 RSGDEQLPSASVL
-1207 NLIDFFDVEVTQ
+1207 KLIDFYDIEVTE
-1219 PYEADIRLL
+1219 PLEADIRLL

-1237 VEDAEAVIK
+1237 VEDTEAVIR
-1246 FDLDMVEQL
+1246 FDLEMVEQL

-1261 ELCMDGHIRD
+1261 ELWVNGTIRD
-1271 ANDDAQASDEILA
+1271 ANEDGQANDEMSAI
-1284 VLASL
+1284 LASL
-1289 RSRNQHSEIQR
+1289 KSKNQHSEIQR

-1316 VTDGG
+1316 ISDGG
-1321 LQEPTRTLVALQALQ
+1321 LPEPTRTFIALQALQ
-1336 IVLPKFEKSLGDN
+1336 IALPKFEKSLGD
-1349 MDLAGLFARLTL
+1349 DIDVAGLFARLTL
-1361 TLVSAAVTAAF
+1361 TLVNAAANATF
-1372 DESDQ
+1372 DEANQ

-1386 VLAAFRVCL
+1386 ILAAFRVCL
-1395 KAIADPSTTPAL
+1395 KAITDPETTPAL
-1407 RDVCYRTCCSIQS
+1407 RDVCYRTCCLIQS
-1420 TSASL
+1420 TSISLAAPASSQ
-1425 VATAPTETGR
+1425 TGR
-1435 THTARFNSSANQLLR
+1435 AYTATLNSSAKQLLQ

-1478 LLFLDALVALFQT
+1478 LLFLDALVALFQSSKL
-1491 ARVTSSLLRALTKL
+1491 TSTLLRSLTKL
-1505 NFVPVLLDNSLGGI
+1505 NFVPVLLDGSLGGI

-1554 QLVLNSGFFTSVS
+1554 QLVLNSGFFAAVS

-1582 DNSTALHHF
+1582 DNPTALHHF

-1622 FLTQNKF
+1622 FLTQNRF

-1637 VSRTSQMKGAQ
+1637 ASRVSQMRGSL
-1648 EQHEDAQ
+1648 EQQEDAEG
-1655 AVAEEFARLVVLTGF
+1655 VAEQFGRLIVLTGF
-1670 LEVSFP
+1670 LEVS
-1676 TLYGSTIGII
+1676 LSSKG
-1686 ANFCDRMMSPRNP
+1686 
-1699 TVLGGKDSLDRPPH
+1699 
-1713 ERRMADMYWGGKKLV
+1713 
-1728 P
+1728 

>member
-1 MEFEEPLERLQNLQ
+1 MEFEEPLARLQNLQ

-44 KLLERKRKSQN
+44 KLLERKRKSQS
-55 SRDVLGATPS
+55 SRDALSATPS
-65 GAQSMLKVQIGEQEY
+65 GNPPTSKVKIGDQEY
-80 SVSNEFRESAI
+80 AVSNEFRESAI
-91 EVSEELDLDELE
+91 EVSDELDLDELE
-103 AAKLCL
+103 AAKLIL

-115 QGEHN
+115 EGEHN

-131 RQKEVTLDCVRMI
+131 RQKEVMLDCVRMI
-144 FHKAADQDADDEIA
+144 FHKAAEQEADDEIA
-158 QYLRDVVDSVMLG
+158 RYLHDVSERIMMG
-171 EERRHSERSMYWR
+171 EERRPSERAAYWR

-197 HKAQEHVQVMV
+197 RKTQEHMQLMA
-208 MTGQSLATPKGE
+208 MTGQSLATPNGE

-238 IMTYIVRAN
+238 IMTYIIRGNKVF
-247 HVLPEDFRQFLSKAA
+247 PEDFRQLLSKAA

-268 DIMAHYIPILI
+268 DIMAHYTPILI

-311 WKMKSFQ
+311 WKMKNFQ
-318 HATTIWW
+318 HATTVWW
-325 LAEFSARFADYPAD
+325 LAEYSARFADLPAD
-339 ANVNGSSIA
+339 ANVNGSTIA
-348 KLEQE
+348 SLEQE
-353 RSKLFAECCRE
+353 RSKLFTECCRE
-364 KAFHLMLSVADF
+364 KSFHLMLSIADF

-391 GFLLDKSASF
+391 GFLLDNSASF

-439 SQEDDERRNFLST
+439 SQEDDERRNYLST
-452 TIEQGHPDTMDL
+452 TAVEQGHPDTMDL
-464 ERFILI
+464 ERFILL

-485 WSDME
+485 WSDQE

-516 RAIATDEKSANH
+516 RSIATDEKSANH
-528 AHRFLLEDTAMIS
+528 AHRFLLEDTAMVS

-562 AAINKNRPAVSQPQS
+562 AAVTKNRPAVVQAPN
-577 GPEDMMADPDIEEKE
+577 GHEDKMVDPDVEEKE

-611 SDARNWIVRDQ
+611 SDARNWILREQ

-630 LDLVKSASP
+630 FQLVQSASP

-669 DSWIGGVG
+669 DTWIGGGSTG
-677 QTPDA
+677 QTTAGQA
-682 NATRSQAPAARGHSE
+682 NATASRPQASGARAHSE

-702 SIAANPEVATSFVHL
+702 SMAANPEVATSFVHL
-717 LNALIVPA
+717 LNALVIPA
-725 SSNADTT
+725 SSNSDTT

-762 LTLPLAQQGLYENRI
+762 FTQPLAQQGLYENRI

-802 VLANSTNVAVEAS
+802 VLANTTNVAVESS

-843 AALFDSVHH
+843 AALFDSVHQ

-873 MEVMNLAMKLQPTY
+873 VEVMNLAIKLQPTY

-897 QAQSR
+897 TAPSR
-902 SISVANAAIA
+902 ANTVANAAIA
-912 SFDEVIL
+912 SFDEVML
-919 SQLEVVVYL
+919 SHLEVVVYL
-928 VNYAACKHVDLAM
+928 VNYAACRHIDLAM

-956 TGMVDSR
+956 TGVVDSI
-963 SGQRVGN
+963 SGQRIGN

-991 DIDILDLE
+991 EIEIMDLE
-999 SETQPVK
+999 CDTQPMK

-1015 LLNGAVI
+1015 LLNGALT
-1022 ASPNKPNLAHSLL
+1022 ASPDKPNLAHSLL
-1035 GLLEGQGSVRPAEQI
+1035 GLLEGQGSVRPTDRV

-1057 GRSLFHAIA
+1057 GRSLFHTIVK
-1066 RCAVELPTIFGS
+1066 CAVELPTIFGQ

-1087 KRGCLGLIS
+1087 KRGCLELIS
-1096 KLATASLT
+1096 RLATASFT
-1104 ASLVQSELRN
+1104 TSLVQTELRN
-1114 MDFLPA
+1114 MEFLPA
-1120 LAMQLLETRADIGWD
+1120 MAMQLLETRADVVWD
-1135 SLPLH
+1135 SLPL
-1140 DTDLLLQPAGC
+1140 DETDILLKPAGC

-1162 WFEYAVLEVQSVAA
+1162 WFEYATLEVQSVAA

-1181 IREKLVS
+1181 VREKLVS
-1188 ALLGAV
+1188 ALLGTV
-1194 DTGDEQLPAASVL
+1194 ETGGDQLSAASVL
-1207 NLIDFFDVEVTQ
+1207 NLIDFFDIEETQ
-1219 PYEADIRLL
+1219 PFEADIRLL
-1228 TELNLSVCV
+1228 TGLNMSVCV
-1237 VEDAEAVIK
+1237 VEDAEAVIR

-1261 ELCMDGHIRD
+1261 ELCMDGIIKD
-1271 ANDDAQASDEILA
+1271 ANDDTQANDEISA

-1289 RSRNQHSEIQR
+1289 KSRNQYSEIQR

-1316 VTDGG
+1316 ITDGG
-1321 LQEPTRTLVALQALQ
+1321 LHEPTRTFVALQALQ
-1336 IVLPKFEKSLGDN
+1336 IVLPKFEKSLGDD

-1361 TLVSAAVTAAF
+1361 TLVNAAATATF
-1372 DESDQ
+1372 DENSQ

-1395 KAIADPSTTPAL
+1395 KAIGDAGTTPAL
-1407 RDVCYRTCCSIQS
+1407 RDVCYRTCCLIQS

-1425 VATAPTETGR
+1425 DSNSSPTT
-1435 THTARFNSSANQLLR
+1435 RFNSSAKQLLQ

-1478 LLFLDALVALFQT
+1478 LLFLDALIALFQT
-1491 ARVTSSLLRALTKL
+1491 AKVTSSLLRALTKL
-1505 NFVPVLLDNSLGGI
+1505 NFVPVLLDGSLGGI

-1554 QLVLNSGFFTSVS
+1554 QLVLNSGFFASVN

-1582 DNSTALHHF
+1582 DNPTALHHF
-1591 YRLLSSVLRVIV
+1591 YSLLSSVLRVIV

-1622 FLTQNKF
+1622 FLTQNRF

-1637 VSRTSQMKGAQ
+1637 ASRVSQTKGALDQ
-1648 EQHEDAQ
+1648 QEDAEG
-1655 AVAEEFARLVVLTGF
+1655 VAEEFGRLIVLTGF
-1670 LEVSFP
+1670 LEVSS
-1676 TLYGSTIGII
+1676 STHNVALLPRSSANSSLQDDEPAQSKGI
-1686 ANFCDRMMSPRNP
+1686 RRNGF
-1699 TVLGGKDSLDRPPH
+1699 T
-1713 ERRMADMYWGGKKLV
+1713 
-1728 P
+1728 

>member
-1 MEFEEPLERLQNLQ
+1 MEFEEPLQRLQNLQ
-15 RDLVSFTESRLAN
+15 RDLVSFTEARLAN

-33 VELET
+33 IELET
-38 SIEDLR
+38 GIEDLR
-44 KLLERKRKSQN
+44 KLLERKKKTSN
-55 SRDVLGATPS
+55 SRDALNATPS
-65 GAQSMLKVQIGEQEY
+65 GNPPTIKVQIGDQEY
-80 SVSNEFRESAI
+80 SISNQFRDSTI
-91 EVSEELDLDELE
+91 EVADELDLDEVE

-109 VVAEDA
+109 AVQEDA
-115 QGEHN
+115 EGEHD
-120 TLSLRAILQYH
+120 TLALRAILHYH
-131 RQKEVTLDCVRMI
+131 RQKEITLDCVRMI
-144 FHKAADQDADDEIA
+144 FRKAADQDSDDDIA
-158 QYLRDVVDSVMLG
+158 QFLQDIVERVMMG
-171 EERRHSERSMYWR
+171 EERRPSERSAFWR

-197 HKAQEHVQVMV
+197 RKTQDHVQLMA
-208 MTGQSLATPKGE
+208 MTGQSLASAQGE

-233 ETLAA
+233 ETLAS
-238 IMTYIVRAN
+238 IMTYIIRGN
-247 HVLPEDFRQFLSKAA
+247 HVQPEDFRQLLSKAA
-262 STETPL
+262 STETPM
-268 DIMAHYIPILI
+268 DIMAHYTPILI

-311 WKMKSFQ
+311 WKMKNFQ
-318 HATTIWW
+318 YATTIWW
-325 LAEFSARFADYPAD
+325 LAEFSARFAEYPAD
-339 ANVNGSSIA
+339 ATINGSSIA
-348 KLEQE
+348 KLEEE
-353 RSKLFAECCRE
+353 RSKLFTQCCRE

-391 GFLLDKSASF
+391 GFLLDNSALF
-401 PHDATAPSRHF
+401 PHDATAPSRNF
-412 AVLTME
+412 ATLTME

-439 SQEDDERRNFLST
+439 SQEDDERRNYLST
-452 TIEQGHPDTMDL
+452 ATDQGHPDTMDL
-464 ERFILI
+464 ERFILVI
-470 VARAY
+470 ARAY

-485 WSDME
+485 WSDRE

-516 RAIATDEKSANH
+516 RSVATDEKSANH
-528 AHRFLLEDTAMIS
+528 AHRFLLEDTAMVS

-554 IFTELELY
+554 IFNELELY
-562 AAINKNRPAVSQPQS
+562 AAMTKNKPAVSQPLN

-597 EAYLRLATHVCINS
+597 EAYLRLATHICINS
-611 SDARNWIVRDQ
+611 SDARNWILREQ

-630 LDLVKSASP
+630 LQLVQSASP

-669 DSWIGGVG
+669 DTWIGGVG
-677 QTPDA
+677 QA
-682 NATRSQAPAARGHSE
+682 NSNASRPQSSGARAHSE

-717 LNALIVPA
+717 LNALIIPA

-744 VHRHVGME
+744 IHRHVGME
-752 PYVDFVLGQV
+752 PYIDFVLGQV
-762 LTLPLAQQGLYENRI
+762 LTQPLAQQGLYENRV

-802 VLANSTNVAVEAS
+802 VLANSTNVAVESS
-815 MKTSSLS
+815 MKTSSLA

-831 RTMEHLFNNNTI
+831 RTMEHLFNNSTI
-843 AALFDSVHH
+843 AALFDSVHQ

-873 MEVMNLAMKLQPTY
+873 IEVMNLAMKLQPTY

-897 QAQSR
+897 QAPSR
-902 SISVANAAIA
+902 AITVANAAIS
-912 SFDEVIL
+912 SFDEVML
-919 SQLEVVVYL
+919 SQLDVVVYL
-928 VNYAACKHVDLAM
+928 MNYAACRHVDLAL
-941 HSLELLKKLSASRKL
+941 HSLELLKRLSASRKL

-970 RLIGKIQEATDV
+970 RLIGKVQEVTDI
-982 IAIELRRDF
+982 IAIQLRRDF
-991 DIDILDLE
+991 DIDIMDLE
-999 SETQPVK
+999 SETQPMK
-1006 CIKTQKVLD
+1006 LIKAQKILD
-1015 LLNGAVI
+1015 LLNGAVTS
-1022 ASPNKPNLAHSLL
+1022 SPNKPNIAHSLL
-1035 GLLEGQGSVRPAEQI
+1035 GLLEGQGSVRPVERI
-1050 DDSLFSA
+1050 DDSLFTA
-1057 GRSLFHAIA
+1057 GRSLFHVVTK
-1066 RCAVELPTIFGS
+1066 CAFELPTVFGQ

-1087 KRGCLGLIS
+1087 KSGCLELLS
-1096 KLATASLT
+1096 KLAAAGLT
-1104 ASLVQSELRN
+1104 ASLVQNELRN

-1120 LAMQLLETRADIGWD
+1120 MAVQLLETRADVVWD

-1140 DTDLLLQPAGC
+1140 NTDILLKPAGS
-1151 GVRDFM
+1151 GIRDFM

-1162 WFEYAVLEVQSVAA
+1162 WFEYAVLEIQSIAA

-1181 IREKLVS
+1181 VREKQVS
-1188 ALLGAV
+1188 ALLGTV
-1194 DTGDEQLPAASVL
+1194 EDGGEQVPSASVL
-1207 NLIDFFDVEVTQ
+1207 NLIDFFDIEVTQ
-1219 PYEADIRLL
+1219 PFEADIRLL
-1228 TELNLSVCV
+1228 TGLNLSVCV
-1237 VEDAEAVIK
+1237 VEDVEGVIK
-1246 FDLDMVEQL
+1246 FDLEMVEQL

-1261 ELCMDGHIRD
+1261 ELRMDGTILD
-1271 ANDDAQASDEILA
+1271 ANDDSQADDEISA

-1321 LQEPTRTLVALQALQ
+1321 LQEPTRTFVALQALQ

-1361 TLVSAAVTAAF
+1361 TLVSAAANANF
-1372 DESDQ
+1372 DENNQ
-1377 QIANNRDER
+1377 QISNNRDER

-1395 KAIADPSTTPAL
+1395 KAIADTDTTPAL
-1407 RDVCYRTCCSIQS
+1407 RDVCYRTCCLIQS

-1425 VATAPTETGR
+1425 GAAAPTQTGGAYI
-1435 THTARFNSSANQLLR
+1435 ARFNSSAKQLLQ

-1491 ARVTSSLLRALTKL
+1491 AKLTPSLLRALTKL
-1505 NFVPVLLDNSLGGI
+1505 NFVPVLLDGSLGGI

-1554 QLVLNSGFFTSVS
+1554 QLVLNSGFFAAVN

-1582 DNSTALHHF
+1582 DNPTALHHF

-1622 FLTQNKF
+1622 FLTQNRF
-1629 SMQAVFKR
+1629 SMQAIFKR
-1637 VSRTSQMKGAQ
+1637 ASRISQMKGVS
-1648 EQHEDAQ
+1648 EQQEDAES
-1655 AVAEEFARLVVLTGF
+1655 VAEEFGRLIVLTGF
-1670 LEVSFP
+1670 LEVSP
-1676 TLYGSTIGII
+1676 AKS
-1686 ANFCDRMMSPRNP
+1686 
-1699 TVLGGKDSLDRPPH
+1699 
-1713 ERRMADMYWGGKKLV
+1713 
-1728 P
+1728 

>member
-1 MEFEEPLERLQNLQ
+1 MEFDEPFERLQNLQ
-15 RDLVSFTESRLAN
+15 RDLTSFTESRLAN
-28 LDRLS
+28 LERLS
-33 VELET
+33 DELET

-44 KLLERKRKSQN
+44 RLLERKRMSQK
-55 SRDVLGATPS
+55 SRDALSANPS
-65 GAQSMLKVQIGEQEY
+65 GSPATIKVQIGDQEY
-80 SVSNEFRESAI
+80 QVSNEFRDSAI
-91 EVSEELDLDELE
+91 EVSDELDLDELE

-109 VVAEDA
+109 TIVKDAED
-115 QGEHN
+115 EPD
-120 TLSLRAILQYH
+120 TLSLRAILHYH
-131 RQKEVTLDCVRMI
+131 RQREVMLDCVRMI
-144 FHKAADQDADDEIA
+144 FRKAADQDADDEIA
-158 QYLRDVVDSVMLG
+158 LYLQDFVARVMMG
-171 EERRHSERSMYWR
+171 EERRRSERSAYWR

-197 HKAQEHVQVMV
+197 RKTQDHVQLMA
-208 MTGQSLATPKGE
+208 MTGQSLATPNGE

-238 IMTYIVRAN
+238 IMTYTIRGN
-247 HVLPEDFRQFLSKAA
+247 HVEPEDFRQLLSKAA

-268 DIMAHYIPILI
+268 DIMSHYTPILI

-311 WKMKSFQ
+311 WKMKNFQ
-318 HATTIWW
+318 YATTVWW

-353 RSKLFAECCRE
+353 RSKLFTECCRE

-391 GFLLDKSASF
+391 GFLLDNSALF

-412 AVLTME
+412 AILTME

-439 SQEDDERRNFLST
+439 SQEDDERRNYLST

-464 ERFILI
+464 ERFILV

-475 QEDQEGAEDF
+475 QEDQEGADDF
-485 WSDME
+485 WSDKD

-516 RAIATDEKSANH
+516 RSVATDEKSANN
-528 AHRFLLEDTAMIS
+528 AHRFLLEDTAMVS
-541 GKLRKAYAVSWAQ
+541 GKVRKAYAVSWAQ
-554 IFTELELY
+554 IFNELEIY
-562 AAINKNRPAVSQPQS
+562 AATTMNRPAISQPLTS
-577 GPEDMMADPDIEEKE
+577 PGDMIGEPDLEEKE

-611 SDARNWIVRDQ
+611 SDARNWILREQ

-630 LDLVKSASP
+630 LQLVQSASP

-669 DSWIGGVG
+669 DTWIGGVG
-677 QTPDA
+677 QSNTNA
-682 NATRSQAPAARGHSE
+682 NAPRPQAPAARGHSE

-717 LNALIVPA
+717 LNALVIPA
-725 SSNADTT
+725 SIESDTT

-762 LTLPLAQQGLYENRI
+762 LTQPLAQQGLYENRV

-802 VLANSTNVAVEAS
+802 VLANTTNVAVESS
-815 MKTSSLS
+815 MKTSSLA

-843 AALFDSVHH
+843 AALFDSVHQ
-852 LPEELETLDAMS
+852 LPEELETLDEMS

-873 MEVMNLAMKLQPTY
+873 IEVMNLAMKLQPTY

-897 QAQSR
+897 QAPSR
-902 SISVANAAIA
+902 AMSVANAEIA
-912 SFDEVIL
+912 SFDEVML
-919 SQLEVVVYL
+919 SQLDVVVYL
-928 VNYAACKHVDLAM
+928 VNYAACRHTDLAL
-941 HSLELLKKLSASRKL
+941 HALELLKKLSKSKKL
-956 TGMVDSR
+956 TGVVDSR

-982 IAIELRRDF
+982 MAIELGRDF
-991 DIDILDLE
+991 DIDTIDLE
-999 SETQPVK
+999 SETRPLK
-1006 CIKTQKVLD
+1006 CIKAQK
-1015 LLNGAVI
+1015 LLNLLNSTVA
-1022 ASPNKPNLAHSLL
+1022 ASPDKPNLAHSLL
-1035 GLLEGQGSVRPAEQI
+1035 GLLAGQGSVRPAERV

-1057 GRSLFHAIA
+1057 GRSLFHTIA
-1066 RCAVELPTIFGS
+1066 RCAVELPTIHGA

-1087 KRGCLGLIS
+1087 KSGCLELIS

-1114 MDFLPA
+1114 IDFLPA
-1120 LAMQLLETRADIGWD
+1120 LAMQLLETRVDFPWG
-1135 SLPLH
+1135 SLPLQER
-1140 DTDLLLQPAGC
+1140 DILLKPAGC

-1181 IREKLVS
+1181 VREKLVN

-1194 DTGDEQLPAASVL
+1194 ETGGEQLASASVL
-1207 NLIDFFDVEVTQ
+1207 NLIDFFEIDVPQ
-1219 PYEADIRLL
+1219 PLEASIQLL
-1228 TELNLSVCV
+1228 TGLNLSICV

-1246 FDLDMVEQL
+1246 FDLAMVEQL

-1261 ELCMDGHIRD
+1261 ELRLDGTIKD
-1271 ANDDAQASDEILA
+1271 ANDDIQADDEISA

-1289 RSRNQHSEIQR
+1289 RSKNQYSEIQR

-1321 LQEPTRTLVALQALQ
+1321 LRESDRTLVALQALQ
-1336 IVLPKFEKSLGDN
+1336 IVLPKFEKSLAEN
-1349 MDLAGLFARLTL
+1349 VDLAGLFARLTL
-1361 TLVSAAVTAAF
+1361 TLVSAAASATF
-1372 DESDQ
+1372 DESNQ

-1395 KAIADPSTTPAL
+1395 KAIADTDTTPAL
-1407 RDVCYRTCCSIQS
+1407 RDVCYRTCCLIQS

-1425 VATAPTETGR
+1425 ALTAPTEPGR
-1435 THTARFNSSANQLLR
+1435 TQTARFNSSAKQLLQ
-1450 QVQTSGERIIAVLT
+1450 QVQSSGERIVAVLT

-1478 LLFLDALVALFQT
+1478 LLFLDALVALFQA
-1491 ARVTSSLLRALTKL
+1491 ARLTPSLLRALTKL
-1505 NFVPVLLDNSLGGI
+1505 NFVPVLLDGSLGGI
-1519 SAAFRADHKDLPTT
+1519 SIAFRADHKDLPTT

-1554 QLVLNSGFFTSVS
+1554 QLVLNSGFFASVS

-1582 DNSTALHHF
+1582 DNPTALHHF

-1622 FLTQNKF
+1622 FLTQNRF

-1637 VSRTSQMKGAQ
+1637 ASRVSQTKGAR
-1648 EQHEDAQ
+1648 EQQEDAES
-1655 AVAEEFARLVVLTGF
+1655 VAEEFARLIVLTGF
-1670 LEVSFP
+1670 LEVSLSFAF
-1676 TLYGSTIGII
+1676 LE
-1686 ANFCDRMMSPRNP
+1686 A
-1699 TVLGGKDSLDRPPH
+1699 
-1713 ERRMADMYWGGKKLV
+1713 
-1728 P
+1728 

>member
-1 MEFEEPLERLQNLQ
+1 MEFDEPFERLQNLQ

-28 LDRLS
+28 LARLS
-33 VELET
+33 DELET

-44 KLLERKRKSQN
+44 RLLERKRKSQK
-55 SRDVLGATPS
+55 SRDALSATPS
-65 GAQSMLKVQIGEQEY
+65 GSPPTIKVQIGDQEY
-80 SVSNEFRESAI
+80 QISNEFRDSAI
-91 EVSEELDLDELE
+91 EVSDELDLDELE

-109 VVAEDA
+109 IIVNDA
-115 QGEHN
+115 QDEPD
-120 TLSLRAILQYH
+120 TISLRAILHYH
-131 RQKEVTLDCVRMI
+131 RQREVMLDCARMI
-144 FHKAADQDADDEIA
+144 FRKAADQDADDENA
-158 QYLRDVVDSVMLG
+158 QYLQDIVARVMMG
-171 EERRHSERSMYWR
+171 EERRPSERSAYWR
-184 RCIEGLTDVEASI
+184 KCIEGLTDVEASI
-197 HKAQEHVQVMV
+197 RKTQDHVQLIA
-208 MTGQSLATPKGE
+208 MTGQSLATPNGE

-238 IMTYIVRAN
+238 IMTYIIRGN
-247 HVLPEDFRQFLSKAA
+247 HVLPEDFRQLLSKAA

-268 DIMAHYIPILI
+268 DIMAHYTPILI

-304 PGPGQLQ
+304 SGPGQLQ
-311 WKMKSFQ
+311 WKMKNFQ
-318 HATTIWW
+318 YATTIWW
-325 LAEFSARFADYPAD
+325 LAEYSARFADYPAD
-339 ANVNGSSIA
+339 ASVNGSSIA

-353 RSKLFAECCRE
+353 RSKLFTECCHE

-391 GFLLDKSASF
+391 GFLLDNSASF

-418 EFQTFVNA
+418 EYQTFVNA

-439 SQEDDERRNFLST
+439 SQEDDERRNYLST

-464 ERFILI
+464 ERFILVI
-470 VARAY
+470 ARAY

-485 WSDME
+485 WSDKD

-516 RAIATDEKSANH
+516 RSIATDEKSANH
-528 AHRFLLEDTAMIS
+528 AHRFLLEDTAMVS

-554 IFTELELY
+554 IFNELEIY
-562 AAINKNRPAVSQPQS
+562 AAMTTNKPAVSQPLVS
-577 GPEDMMADPDIEEKE
+577 PEDMMGDPDIEEKE

-597 EAYLRLATHVCINS
+597 EAYLRLATHICINS
-611 SDARNWIVRDQ
+611 SDARNWILREQ

-630 LDLVKSASP
+630 LQLVQSASP

-669 DSWIGGVG
+669 DTWIGGIG
-677 QTPDA
+677 QSNA
-682 NATRSQAPAARGHSE
+682 NANAPRPQASAPRGHSE

-717 LNALIVPA
+717 LNALIIPA
-725 SSNADTT
+725 SIESDTT

-762 LTLPLAQQGLYENRI
+762 LTQPLAQQGLYENRV

-802 VLANSTNVAVEAS
+802 VLANSTNVAVESS
-815 MKTSSLS
+815 MKTSSLA

-843 AALFDSVHH
+843 AALFDSIHQ

-873 MEVMNLAMKLQPTY
+873 IEVMNLAMKLQPTY

-897 QAQSR
+897 QAPSR
-902 SISVANAAIA
+902 TMTVANAAIA
-912 SFDEVIL
+912 SFDEVML
-919 SQLEVVVYL
+919 SQLDVVVYL
-928 VNYAACKHVDLAM
+928 VNYAACRHTDLAL
-941 HSLELLKKLSASRKL
+941 HALDLLKRLSASKKL
-956 TGMVDSR
+956 TGIVDSR

-982 IAIELRRDF
+982 IAIELCRDF
-991 DIDILDLE
+991 DIDTIDLE
-999 SETQPVK
+999 SETQPLK
-1006 CIKTQKVLD
+1006 CIKTQKILD
-1015 LLNGAVI
+1015 LLNAAVT

-1035 GLLEGQGSVRPAEQI
+1035 GLLQGQGSVRPAERV

-1057 GRSLFHAIA
+1057 GRSLFHTIVS
-1066 RCAVELPTIFGS
+1066 CAVKLPTIIAP

-1087 KRGCLGLIS
+1087 KSGCLELIS

-1104 ASLVQSELRN
+1104 ASLVQSELRS
-1114 MDFLPA
+1114 MDYLPA
-1120 LAMQLLETRADIGWD
+1120 LAMQLLETSPDYPWD
-1135 SLPLH
+1135 SLPL
-1140 DTDLLLQPAGC
+1140 DNRDILLKPAGC

-1181 IREKLVS
+1181 VREKLIG
-1188 ALLGAV
+1188 ALLGSV
-1194 DTGDEQLPAASVL
+1194 ETGGEQLPSASVL
-1207 NLIDFFDVEVTQ
+1207 DLIDFFAIEVTQ
-1219 PYEADIRLL
+1219 PLEAVIQLL
-1228 TELNLSVCV
+1228 TGLNLSVCV
-1237 VEDAEAVIK
+1237 VEDAESVIK

-1261 ELCMDGHIRD
+1261 ELRLDGTIKD
-1271 ANDDAQASDEILA
+1271 AADDAQADDEISA

-1289 RSRNQHSEIQR
+1289 RSKNQYSEIQR

-1321 LQEPTRTLVALQALQ
+1321 LNEPDRTIVALQALQ
-1336 IVLPKFEKSLGDN
+1336 IVLPKFEKSLGEN

-1361 TLVSAAVTAAF
+1361 TLVSAAATATF
-1372 DESDQ
+1372 DENNE

-1395 KAIADPSTTPAL
+1395 KAIADTDTTPAL
-1407 RDVCYRTCCSIQS
+1407 RDVCYRTCCLIQS

-1425 VATAPTETGR
+1425 ASTAPIEPGR
-1435 THTARFNSSANQLLR
+1435 SRFNSSAKQLLQ

-1491 ARVTSSLLRALTKL
+1491 ARLTPSLLRALTKL
-1505 NFVPVLLDNSLGGI
+1505 NFVPVLLDGSLGGI

-1533 LSYFHTALALLL
+1533 LSYFYTALTLLL

-1554 QLVLNSGFFTSVS
+1554 QLVLNSGFFASVS

-1582 DNSTALHHF
+1582 DNPTALHHF
-1591 YRLLSSVLRVIV
+1591 YRLLGSVLRVIV

-1622 FLTQNKF
+1622 FLTQNRF

-1637 VSRTSQMKGAQ
+1637 ASRVSQVKGAK
-1648 EQHEDAQ
+1648 EQQEDAES
-1655 AVAEEFARLVVLTGF
+1655 VAEEFGRLIVLTGF
-1670 LEVSFP
+1670 LEDDEPVQSR
-1676 TLYGSTIGII
+1676 GI
-1686 ANFCDRMMSPRNP
+1686 RRNGF
-1699 TVLGGKDSLDRPPH
+1699 T
-1713 ERRMADMYWGGKKLV
+1713 
-1728 P
+1728 

>member
-1 MEFEEPLERLQNLQ
+1 MEFEEPLARLQNLQ

-44 KLLERKRKSQN
+44 KLLERKRKSQS
-55 SRDVLGATPS
+55 SRDALSATPS
-65 GAQSMLKVQIGEQEY
+65 GNPPTSKVKIGDQEY
-80 SVSNEFRESAI
+80 AVSNEFRESAI
-91 EVSEELDLDELE
+91 EVSDELDLDELE
-103 AAKLCL
+103 AAKLIL

-115 QGEHN
+115 EGEHN

-131 RQKEVTLDCVRMI
+131 RQKEVMLDCVRMI
-144 FHKAADQDADDEIA
+144 FHKAAEQEADDEIA
-158 QYLRDVVDSVMLG
+158 RYLHDVSERIMMG
-171 EERRHSERSMYWR
+171 EERRPSERAAYWR

-197 HKAQEHVQVMV
+197 RKTQEHMQLMA
-208 MTGQSLATPKGE
+208 MTGQSLATPNGE

-238 IMTYIVRAN
+238 IMTYIIRGNKVF
-247 HVLPEDFRQFLSKAA
+247 PEDFRQLLSKAA

-268 DIMAHYIPILI
+268 DIMAHYTPILI

-311 WKMKSFQ
+311 WKMKNFQ
-318 HATTIWW
+318 HATTVWW
-325 LAEFSARFADYPAD
+325 LAEYSARFADLPAD
-339 ANVNGSSIA
+339 ANVNGSTIA
-348 KLEQE
+348 SLEQE
-353 RSKLFAECCRE
+353 RSKLFTECCRE
-364 KAFHLMLSVADF
+364 KSFHLMLSIADF

-391 GFLLDKSASF
+391 GFLLDNSASF

-439 SQEDDERRNFLST
+439 SQEDDERRNYLST
-452 TIEQGHPDTMDL
+452 TAVEQGHPDTMDL
-464 ERFILI
+464 ERFILL

-485 WSDME
+485 WSDQE

-516 RAIATDEKSANH
+516 RSIATDEKSANH
-528 AHRFLLEDTAMIS
+528 AHRFLLEDTAMVS

-562 AAINKNRPAVSQPQS
+562 AAVTKNRPAVVQAPN
-577 GPEDMMADPDIEEKE
+577 GHEDKMVDPDVEEKE

-611 SDARNWIVRDQ
+611 SDARNWILREQ

-630 LDLVKSASP
+630 FQLVQSASP

-669 DSWIGGVG
+669 DTWVGGGSTG
-677 QTPDA
+677 QTTAGQA
-682 NATRSQAPAARGHSE
+682 NATASRPQASGARAHSE

-717 LNALIVPA
+717 LNALVIPA
-725 SSNADTT
+725 SSNSDTT

-762 LTLPLAQQGLYENRI
+762 FTQPLAQQGLYENRI

-802 VLANSTNVAVEAS
+802 VLANTTNVAVESS

-843 AALFDSVHH
+843 AALFDSVHQ

-873 MEVMNLAMKLQPTY
+873 VEVMNLAMKLQPTY

-897 QAQSR
+897 TAPSR
-902 SISVANAAIA
+902 ANTVANAAIA
-912 SFDEVIL
+912 SFDEVML
-919 SQLEVVVYL
+919 SHLEVVVYL
-928 VNYAACKHVDLAM
+928 VNYAACRHIDLAM

-956 TGMVDSR
+956 TGVVDSI
-963 SGQRVGN
+963 SGQRIGN

-991 DIDILDLE
+991 EIEIMDLE
-999 SETQPVK
+999 CDTQPMK

-1015 LLNGAVI
+1015 LLNGALT
-1022 ASPNKPNLAHSLL
+1022 ASPDKPNLAHSLL
-1035 GLLEGQGSVRPAEQI
+1035 GLLEGQGSVRPTDRV

-1057 GRSLFHAIA
+1057 GRSLFHTIVK
-1066 RCAVELPTIFGS
+1066 CAVELPTIFGQ

-1087 KRGCLGLIS
+1087 KRGCLELIS
-1096 KLATASLT
+1096 RLATASFT
-1104 ASLVQSELRN
+1104 TSLVQTELRN
-1114 MDFLPA
+1114 MEFLPA
-1120 LAMQLLETRADIGWD
+1120 MAMQLLETRADVVWD
-1135 SLPLH
+1135 SLPL
-1140 DTDLLLQPAGC
+1140 DETDILLKPAGC

-1162 WFEYAVLEVQSVAA
+1162 WFEYATLEVQSVAA

-1181 IREKLVS
+1181 VREKLVS
-1188 ALLGAV
+1188 ALLGTV
-1194 DTGDEQLPAASVL
+1194 ELPLCS
-1207 NLIDFFDVEVTQ
+1207 T
-1219 PYEADIRLL
+1219 LL
-1228 TELNLSVCV
+1228 T
-1237 VEDAEAVIK
+1237 
-1246 FDLDMVEQL
+1246 F
-1255 LTLRKR
+1255 
-1261 ELCMDGHIRD
+1261 
-1271 ANDDAQASDEILA
+1271 
-1284 VLASL
+1284 
-1289 RSRNQHSEIQR
+1289 
-1300 ARLDAVEAW
+1300 
-1309 TDLMSTI
+1309 
-1316 VTDGG
+1316 
-1321 LQEPTRTLVALQALQ
+1321 
-1336 IVLPKFEKSLGDN
+1336 
-1349 MDLAGLFARLTL
+1349 
-1361 TLVSAAVTAAF
+1361 
-1372 DESDQ
+1372 
-1377 QIANNRDER
+1377 
-1386 VLAAFRVCL
+1386 
-1395 KAIADPSTTPAL
+1395 
-1407 RDVCYRTCCSIQS
+1407 S
-1420 TSASL
+1420 TS
-1425 VATAPTETGR
+1425 R
-1435 THTARFNSSANQLLR
+1435 
-1450 QVQTSGERIIAVLT
+1450 
-1464 EDAFSGRGSTRVSA
+1464 
-1478 LLFLDALVALFQT
+1478 
-1491 ARVTSSLLRALTKL
+1491 
-1505 NFVPVLLDNSLGGI
+1505 
-1519 SAAFRADHKDLPTT
+1519 
-1533 LSYFHTALALLL
+1533 
-1545 NLCRTTDGS
+1545 
-1554 QLVLNSGFFTSVS
+1554 
-1567 ESQLFSTDPD
+1567 
-1577 IGLDI
+1577 
-1582 DNSTALHHF
+1582 
-1591 YRLLSSVLRVIV
+1591 
-1603 AVVAARGPSN
+1603 
-1613 ASTVQQAKA
+1613 
-1622 FLTQNKF
+1622 
-1629 SMQAVFKR
+1629 
-1637 VSRTSQMKGAQ
+1637 
-1648 EQHEDAQ
+1648 
-1655 AVAEEFARLVVLTGF
+1655 
-1670 LEVSFP
+1670 
-1676 TLYGSTIGII
+1676 
-1686 ANFCDRMMSPRNP
+1686 
-1699 TVLGGKDSLDRPPH
+1699 
-1713 ERRMADMYWGGKKLV
+1713 
-1728 P
+1728 

>member
-1 MEFEEPLERLQNLQ
+1 MEFDEPFERLQNLQ

-28 LDRLS
+28 LSRLS
-33 VELET
+33 DELET
-38 SIEDLR
+38 SIEDFR
-44 KLLERKRKSQN
+44 RLLERKRKSQK
-55 SRDVLGATPS
+55 SRDALSATPS
-65 GAQSMLKVQIGEQEY
+65 GSPPTIKVQIGDQEY
-80 SVSNEFRESAI
+80 QISNEFRDSAI
-91 EVSEELDLDELE
+91 EVSDELDLDELE

-109 VVAEDA
+109 IIVNDA
-115 QGEHN
+115 QDEPD
-120 TLSLRAILQYH
+120 TLSLRAILHYH
-131 RQKEVTLDCVRMI
+131 RQREVMLDCARMI
-144 FHKAADQDADDEIA
+144 FRKAADQDADDENA
-158 QYLRDVVDSVMLG
+158 QYLQDIVARVMMG
-171 EERRHSERSMYWR
+171 EERRPSERSAFWR

-197 HKAQEHVQVMV
+197 RKTQDHVQLIA
-208 MTGQSLATPKGE
+208 MTGQSLATPNGE

-238 IMTYIVRAN
+238 IMTYIIRGN
-247 HVLPEDFRQFLSKAA
+247 HVLPEDFRQLLSKAA

-268 DIMAHYIPILI
+268 DIMAHYTPILI

-304 PGPGQLQ
+304 SGPGQLQ
-311 WKMKSFQ
+311 WKMKNFQ
-318 HATTIWW
+318 YATTIWW
-325 LAEFSARFADYPAD
+325 LAEYSARFADYPAD
-339 ANVNGSSIA
+339 ASVNGSSIA

-353 RSKLFAECCRE
+353 RSKLFTECCRE

-391 GFLLDKSASF
+391 GFLLDNSASF

-439 SQEDDERRNFLST
+439 SQEDDERRNYLST

-464 ERFILI
+464 ERFILVI
-470 VARAY
+470 ARAY

-485 WSDME
+485 WSDKD
-490 GNLYGFLRWASQRLP
+490 GNLYGFLRWVSQRLP

-516 RAIATDEKSANH
+516 RSVATDEKSANQ
-528 AHRFLLEDTAMIS
+528 AHRFLLEDTAMVS

-554 IFTELELY
+554 MFNELEIY
-562 AAINKNRPAVSQPQS
+562 AAMTTNKPAISQPLAN
-577 GPEDMMADPDIEEKE
+577 PEDMMGDPDIEEKE

-597 EAYLRLATHVCINS
+597 EAYLRLATHICINS
-611 SDARNWIVRDQ
+611 SDARNWILREQ

-630 LDLVKSASP
+630 LQLVQSASP

-669 DSWIGGVG
+669 DTWIGGIG
-677 QTPDA
+677 QPNATA
-682 NATRSQAPAARGHSE
+682 NAPRPQASAPRGPSE

-717 LNALIVPA
+717 LNALIIPA
-725 SSNADTT
+725 SIESDNT

-762 LTLPLAQQGLYENRI
+762 LTQPLAQQGLYENRV

-802 VLANSTNVAVEAS
+802 VLANSTNVAVESS
-815 MKTSSLS
+815 MKTSSLA

-843 AALFDSVHH
+843 AALFDSIHQ

-873 MEVMNLAMKLQPTY
+873 IEVMNLAMKLQPTY

-897 QAQSR
+897 QAPPR
-902 SISVANAAIA
+902 TMTVANAAIA
-912 SFDEVIL
+912 SFDEVML
-919 SQLEVVVYL
+919 SQLDVVVYL
-928 VNYAACKHVDLAM
+928 VNYAACRHTDLAL
-941 HSLELLKKLSASRKL
+941 HALDLLTKLSASKKL
-956 TGMVDSR
+956 TGIVDSR

-982 IAIELRRDF
+982 IAIELGRDF
-991 DIDILDLE
+991 DIDTIDLE
-999 SETQPVK
+999 SETQPLK
-1006 CIKTQKVLD
+1006 CIKTQKILE
-1015 LLNGAVI
+1015 LLNGAVT

-1035 GLLEGQGSVRPAEQI
+1035 GLLQGQGSVRPAERV
-1050 DDSLFSA
+1050 DNSLFSA
-1057 GRSLFHAIA
+1057 GRSLFHTIVS
-1066 RCAVELPTIFGS
+1066 CAVKLPTIIGS
-1078 GNVSWLLAI
+1078 SNVSWLLAI
-1087 KRGCLGLIS
+1087 KSGCLELIS
-1096 KLATASLT
+1096 KLATANST
-1104 ASLVQSELRN
+1104 ASLVQSELRS

-1120 LAMQLLETRADIGWD
+1120 LAMQLLGTSPDFPWD
-1135 SLPLH
+1135 SLPL
-1140 DTDLLLQPAGC
+1140 DDRDILLKPAGC

-1181 IREKLVS
+1181 VREKLIG
-1188 ALLGAV
+1188 ALLGNV
-1194 DTGDEQLPAASVL
+1194 ETGGEQLPSASVL
-1207 NLIDFFDVEVTQ
+1207 ELIDFFGIEVTQ
-1219 PYEADIRLL
+1219 PLEAVIQLL
-1228 TELNLSVCV
+1228 TGLNLSVCV
-1237 VEDAEAVIK
+1237 VEDAESVIK

-1261 ELCMDGHIRD
+1261 ELRLDGTIKD
-1271 ANDDAQASDEILA
+1271 ATEDAQADDEISA

-1289 RSRNQHSEIQR
+1289 RSKNQYSEIQR

-1316 VTDGG
+1316 VTEGG
-1321 LQEPTRTLVALQALQ
+1321 LNEPDRTIVALQALQ
-1336 IVLPKFEKSLGDN
+1336 IVLPKFEKSLGEN

-1361 TLVSAAVTAAF
+1361 TLVSAAANATF
-1372 DESDQ
+1372 DESNE

-1395 KAIADPSTTPAL
+1395 KAIADTDTTPAL
-1407 RDVCYRTCCSIQS
+1407 RDVCYRTCCLIQS

-1425 VATAPTETGR
+1425 ASPAPIEAGR
-1435 THTARFNSSANQLLR
+1435 SQIARFNSSAKQLLQ

-1491 ARVTSSLLRALTKL
+1491 ARLTPSLLRALTKL
-1505 NFVPVLLDNSLGGI
+1505 NFVPVLLDGSLGGI

-1533 LSYFHTALALLL
+1533 LSYFHTALSLLL

-1554 QLVLNSGFFTSVS
+1554 QLVLNSGFFASVN

-1582 DNSTALHHF
+1582 DNPTALHHF
-1591 YRLLSSVLRVIV
+1591 YRLLGSVLRVIV

-1622 FLTQNKF
+1622 FLTQNRF

-1637 VSRTSQMKGAQ
+1637 ASRVSSVKGAK
-1648 EQHEDAQ
+1648 EQQEDAES
-1655 AVAEEFARLVVLTGF
+1655 VAAEFGRLIVLTGF
-1670 LEVSFP
+1670 LEVS
-1676 TLYGSTIGII
+1676 
-1686 ANFCDRMMSPRNP
+1686 
-1699 TVLGGKDSLDRPPH
+1699 LD
-1713 ERRMADMYWGGKKLV
+1713 
-1728 P
+1728 